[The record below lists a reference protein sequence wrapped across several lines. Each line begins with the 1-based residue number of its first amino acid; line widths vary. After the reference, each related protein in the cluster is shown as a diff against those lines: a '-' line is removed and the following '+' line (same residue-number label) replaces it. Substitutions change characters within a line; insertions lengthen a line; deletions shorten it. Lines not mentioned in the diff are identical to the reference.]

1 MMSAQ
6 LRTYAARVFRDD
18 DLWVIE
24 VPELDTVSQS
34 RTLASAEEE
43 ARALVGVWLDVPAE
57 QVAVRM
63 DYSAVDPDAWRLAS
77 EARTAQ
83 AQADELARRAA
94 ATRRRA
100 AQQLVRET
108 GLSLRDAAAVL
119 GVTFSRVQ
127 QLLKDE
133 ITPGAAR

>member
-1 MMSAQ
+1 MMSTE
-6 LRTYAARVFRDD
+6 LRTYAVRVFRDG

-43 ARALVGVWLDVPAE
+43 ARALVAVWLDVPAD

-77 EARTAQ
+77 EARATQ
-83 AQADELARRAA
+83 AQADELIRSAA
-94 ATRRRA
+94 ATRRQA
-100 AQQLVRET
+100 ARRLVRES

-127 QLLKDE
+127 QLLKD
-133 ITPGAAR
+133 

>member
-1 MMSAQ
+1 MTSTEV
-6 LRTYAARVFRDD
+6 RTYAVRVFREG

-34 RTLASAEEE
+34 RTLAAAEEE
-43 ARALVGVWLDVPAE
+43 ARALVAVWLDVPAD
-57 QVAVRM
+57 QVAVHM

-77 EARTAQ
+77 EARTVQ
-83 AQADELARRAA
+83 AQADKLIRSAA
-94 ATRRRA
+94 ATRRQA
-100 AQQLVRET
+100 ARRLVHEG

-127 QLLKDE
+127 QLLKD
-133 ITPGAAR
+133 

>member
-1 MMSAQ
+1 MSTE
-6 LRTYAARVFRDD
+6 LRTYAVRVFRDG

-43 ARALVGVWLDVPAE
+43 ARALVAVWLDVPAE

-63 DYSAVDPDAWRLAS
+63 DYSAVDPEAWRLAS
-77 EARTAQ
+77 EARTTQ
-83 AQADELARRAA
+83 AQADELTRRAA
-94 ATRRRA
+94 TARRRA
-100 AQQLVRET
+100 ARRLVGEG

-127 QLLKDE
+127 QLVKDRD
-133 ITPGAAR
+133 PAPSS

>member
-1 MMSAQ
+1 MTGTE
-6 LRTYAARVFRDD
+6 LRTYTVRVLRED

-24 VPELDTVSQS
+24 VPELDTVSQA
-34 RTLASAEEE
+34 RTLASADEE
-43 ARALVGVWLDVPAE
+43 ARALVAVWLDIPAD

-63 DYSAVDPDAWRLAS
+63 DYSGVDPDAWRMAS
-77 EARTAQ
+77 EARAAQ
-83 AQADELARRAA
+83 AKADELIRSAA

-100 AQQLVRET
+100 ARRLVREG

-127 QLLKDE
+127 QLLKD
-133 ITPGAAR
+133 

>member
-1 MMSAQ
+1 MTSTE
-6 LRTYAARVFRDD
+6 LRTYAVRVFREN

-34 RTLASAEEE
+34 RTLAAAEEE
-43 ARALVGVWLDVPAE
+43 ARALVAVWLDVPAD

-77 EARTAQ
+77 EARTVQ
-83 AQADELARRAA
+83 AQADQLIRSAA
-94 ATRRRA
+94 ATRRQA
-100 AQQLVRET
+100 ARRLVHED

-127 QLLKDE
+127 QLLKD
-133 ITPGAAR
+133 